1 MKKYFSLMLLFVLAL
16 PVWGQQNKNH
26 EVSSDVK
33 ELTAYHDVIY
43 PIWHTGWPQKD
54 IKFLSSLVGD
64 VEQGY
69 KKIEKAV
76 LPGIL
81 REKKAKWEDGIKKL
95 GVCVDMYK
103 VAASKNDSVSLLN
116 AVEKLH
122 SQYEAMVRL
131 IRPVLKEVEEFHQVL
146 YMVYHYYVPKDE
158 FEKTKEAAAKL
169 KVRAE
174 AIDKAKLPERLK
186 SKEESFNKIR
196 IDLTAAVDK
205 LNQVVKAGNNKK
217 AVDQAVDGVHA
228 KYQEL
233 EKIFD

>member
-16 PVWGQQNKNH
+16 PVWGQQYKNH

-43 PIWHTGWPQKD
+43 PIWHTGWPRKD
-54 IKFLSSLVGD
+54 IKFLCSLVGD

-81 REKKAKWEDGIKKL
+81 REKKAKWEDGVKKL

-116 AVEKLH
+116 AAEKLH

-131 IRPVLKEVEEFHQVL
+131 IRPVLKEVEEFHRVL

-169 KVRAE
+169 KVRVE

-186 SKEESFNKIR
+186 SQEESFNKIR
-196 IDLTAAVDK
+196 TDLTAAVDK

-217 AVDQAVDGVHA
+217 AIDQAVDGVHA

>member
-1 MKKYFSLMLLFVLAL
+1 MKKYLSLMLLLVFVLPISA
-16 PVWGQQNKNH
+16 QQNKDH

-54 IKFLSSLVGD
+54 IKFLSSLVPD
-64 VEQGY
+64 VEKGY
-69 KKIEKAV
+69 LAIEKAA

-81 REKKAKWEDGIKKL
+81 REKKAKWEDAVKKL

-103 VAASKNDSVSLLN
+103 VAAAKKDSVTLLN
-116 AVEKLH
+116 AAEKLH

-131 IRPVLKEVEEFHQVL
+131 IRPVLKEVEDFHQVL
-146 YMVYHYYVPKDE
+146 YMVYHYYMPKNE
-158 FEKTKEAAAKL
+158 IEKTKEASAKL
-169 KVRAE
+169 KVRME
-174 AIDKAKLPERLK
+174 AINKSKLPERLK
-186 SKEESFNKIR
+186 SKEEKFNKAKA
-196 IDLTAAVDK
+196 DLTTAVDK
-205 LNQVVKAGNNKK
+205 LNQVVNAGNNKK